1 MNWKL
6 KAALQKTISH
16 LPYSGQL
23 NYVLQRYVTKGYPAP
38 ESIFNKKI
46 ANANKHLHAYNTFSR
61 ETAPDD
67 TFYEFGAGWDILI
80 PLIYS
85 SKGVR
90 KQILVDINDLLKI
103 DLVQANISR
112 LISKGFPFEN
122 ISASNKED
130 LLKNLRIN
138 FLAPHDAR
146 STGFPSD
153 SIQFISNTDTL
164 EHIQKDDIFLIMK
177 ECYRILAPG
186 KTVSCVI
193 DLRDH
198 YTYFDNT
205 VSAYNFL
212 TFSEKEWRPYN
223 NYLHYQNRLRYS
235 DYKKIFEDCGFEI
248 VFEECE
254 SPTPS
259 ELETLKSLPLSY
271 DFAGKDLKELGI
283 KEIWMILRK
292 K

>member
-1 MNWKL
+1 MNWKV
-6 KAALQKTISH
+6 KAAIQKTISL
-16 LPYSGQL
+16 LPQAAQL
-23 NYVLQRYVTKGYPAP
+23 NYFFQRYITKGYPAP

-46 ANANKHLHAYNTFSR
+46 VNANKHLHAYKTFSR
-61 ETAPDD
+61 EAAPDD

-85 SKGVR
+85 SKGVQN
-90 KQILVDINDLLKI
+90 QILVDINDLLKI
-103 DLVQANISR
+103 DLVRTNISR
-112 LISKGFPFEN
+112 LVSKGFSLQN
-122 ISASNKED
+122 ISGSDKED
-130 LLKNLRIN
+130 LLKQLHIS

-146 STGFPSD
+146 KTGFPSD

-164 EHIQKDDIFLIMK
+164 EHIPKDDIVQIMK

-186 KTVSCVI
+186 RIVSCVI

-212 TFSEKEWRPYN
+212 TFSEREWRTYN
-223 NYLHYQNRLRYS
+223 NDLHFQNRLRFG
-235 DYKKIFEDCGFEI
+235 DYKKIFEECGFEV
-248 VFEECE
+248 VFEQCE

-259 ELETLKSLPLSY
+259 EIETLKSLSISD
-271 DFAGKDLKELGI
+271 DFAKKDLKEIGI

-292 K
+292 